1 MQMFKKVKLELPTAR
16 VFVRTWE
23 EKGQLKGEQLPS
35 RRELLKEYK
44 HLQADEVYANNKY
57 QVNIHYDAE
66 STGAIVP
73 NPDIK
78 VVHVSVKRKDKKPN
92 IPYKDLMAIKNE
104 LVGKEYEAL
113 MLYPAHSREV
123 DTANQYHLWIPVDQ
137 EGKALPI
144 PFGWDRGRHVWN

>member
-1 MQMFKKVKLELPTAR
+1 MQMFKKSKNWNFQLLKFLLDLGR
-16 VFVRTWE
+16 
-23 EKGQLKGEQLPS
+23 KGQLKGEQLPS

-92 IPYKDLMAIKNE
+92 IPYKHLMAIKNE